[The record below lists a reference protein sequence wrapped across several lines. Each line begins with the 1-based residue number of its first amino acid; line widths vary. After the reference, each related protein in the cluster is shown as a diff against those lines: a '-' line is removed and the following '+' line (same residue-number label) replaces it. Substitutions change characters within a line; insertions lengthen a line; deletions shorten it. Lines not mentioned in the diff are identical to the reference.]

1 MGSVI
6 VGTNRITNCRNL
18 VGMKDRPLLQVAFS
32 PLRISLKLPEGLPA
46 PISFEIT
53 DNVQKGEEMASNSDV
68 HIVSGESNVSIFW
81 KDLLLLSATLL
92 DKETAHLKLDLR
104 PIGIVI
110 YDDPE
115 GLHIGTNLLARSNFM
130 GCMTAISLG

>member
-1 MGSVI
+1 MGSI
-6 VGTNRITNCRNL
+6 IIGTNRITNCRIL
-18 VGMKDRPLLQVAFS
+18 IGVKDQPLLQVAFS
-32 PLRISLKLPEGLPA
+32 PLRISLKLPKDLPT

-53 DNVQKGEEMASNSDV
+53 DNIQKSEEIEPNPDV
-68 HIVSGESNVSIFW
+68 HIVSGESNVSIFL

-92 DKETAHLKLDLR
+92 DIDTVHLKLDLR
-104 PIGIVI
+104 PVGIVI

-115 GLHIGTNLLARSNFM
+115 GLHIGTNLMARSSFA